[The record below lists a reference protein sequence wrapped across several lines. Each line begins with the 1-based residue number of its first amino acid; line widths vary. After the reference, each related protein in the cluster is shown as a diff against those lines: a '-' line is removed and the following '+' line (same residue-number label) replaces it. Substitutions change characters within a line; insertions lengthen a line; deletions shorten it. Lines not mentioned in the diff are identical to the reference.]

1 MEEMM
6 TVIYLYCDFL
16 KGLNQQRLAG
26 VGGVICLSMISSLL
40 KYISEICKILVDL
53 QHFDWIELGYIRVHC

>member
-1 MEEMM
+1 VEEMM

-53 QHFDWIELGYIRVHC
+53 QHFD